1 MVVAHQGP
9 RPDTRT
15 SVVGGTARPRDRHA
29 AGLGCAVLGSR
40 PPHPFLVGYFRE
52 HVRMVVWILS
62 IIRHD
67 IGPGTPPRW
76 GLLLLALWVG
86 VLLGCPRTGPHRAGP
101 PTEGPAAVA
110 LLRQQAVQG
119 EREAQYR
126 LGVLALTGEGMPHD
140 TREAVQW
147 LQHAATQG
155 HPEAQRLLGRLS
167 L

>member
-1 MVVAHQGP
+1 
-9 RPDTRT
+9 
-15 SVVGGTARPRDRHA
+15 
-29 AGLGCAVLGSR
+29 
-40 PPHPFLVGYFRE
+40 
-52 HVRMVVWILS
+52 MVVWILS
-62 IIRHD
+62 ITRRD
-67 IGPGTPPRW
+67 VGPGTPPRW

-86 VLLGCPRTGPHRAGP
+86 VLLGCPSTGPHRAGP
-101 PTEGPAAVA
+101 PREGPAAVA

-167 L
+167 LTGQGLPRNATAAAAWYTPAEAAALPLTEVAHEMIDSYLR